1 MRTRDEGEH
10 NRETQRQLG
19 GSMVSPSNPPTTLVR
34 RGWLRGGPEARE
46 RLDGRSIAG
55 EVGERWRLV
64 GGVGEEL
71 SNVGDE
77 RESFGDEGSDEER
90 T

>member
-1 MRTRDEGEH
+1 MRTGDDGEH
-10 NRETQRQLG
+10 DRRTRRRLG
-19 GSMVSPSNPPTTLVR
+19 GSTVSPSDSPTTLVR
-34 RGWLRGGPEARE
+34 RGRLRGGLEARE

-55 EVGERWRLV
+55 EVGEHWRLV
-64 GGVGEEL
+64 GGVGEGL

-77 RESFGDEGSDEER
+77 RESFGDEGNDEKR